1 MITKFQLFET
11 IEDDEKSYQDS
22 GIFPEAGDYLTV
34 AFQTGMGEQKVGI
47 MYIKKVFRVSFDWN
61 WVGQMGKIWEIP
73 HTMRSRFDSSV
84 LGRILYHGKD
94 IKKATEAS
102 DAELAKL
109 RFDL

>member
-11 IEDDEKSYQDS
+11 TDGNNKSYQDS
-22 GIFPEAGDYLTV
+22 GIFSEAGDYLTV
-34 AFQTGMGEQKVGI
+34 AFQYANGMNKVGI
-47 MYIKKVFRVSFDWN
+47 MFIEKVFRVSFDWH
-61 WVGQMGKIWEIP
+61 WIGQMGKIWASP

-94 IKKATEAS
+94 LKKAMKAS
-102 DAELAKL
+102 DDELAKL